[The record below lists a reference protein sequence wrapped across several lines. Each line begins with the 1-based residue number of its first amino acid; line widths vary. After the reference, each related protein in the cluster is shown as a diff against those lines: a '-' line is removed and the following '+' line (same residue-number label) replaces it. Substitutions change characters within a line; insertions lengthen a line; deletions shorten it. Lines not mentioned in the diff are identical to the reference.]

1 MECPWTASLLK
12 NINPDKRPLL
22 IARFEKDGV
31 HWPNDLVWLKHN
43 NLILFHE
50 QVIRATSALLSPMEH
65 AVFDNALKRY
75 IDLVERQKEEA
86 LLTVAALKE
95 ACVSDESG
103 REAISCR
110 LKDLQ
115 QAYATQETDSRKR
128 HRSTE

>member
-1 MECPWTASLLK
+1 MACSWDTLLEK
-12 NINPDKRPLL
+12 INPAKHSDL

-31 HWPNDLVWLKHN
+31 HWPNDLVWLKHD

-50 QVIRATSALLSPMEH
+50 QVIRATSSLLSPMEH
-65 AVFDNALKRY
+65 AVFDNALRRY
-75 IDLVERQKEEA
+75 VDLVERQKEEA

-95 ACVSDESG
+95 ACVFDESG
-103 REAISCR
+103 KEAIACR

-115 QAYATQETDSRKR
+115 QETDSRKR